1 MGSGTSDQ
9 TYIITGHWDAADPAF
24 EALNIVDEP
33 SSGSRT
39 YITVAMDLVVKGIQ
53 EPVRFLIETPVRIF
67 PKHERF
73 WYFYRR
79 PLVQQFYLNLRE
91 IQSLDPPEPQF
102 EVLSIETSGEID
114 RSRSL
119 GLNLASLISPS
130 FPSFEAL
137 SSPKE
142 EDLSGNKLEI
152 VYCLLKSLPGIKWN
166 Q

>member
-1 MGSGTSDQ
+1 MGSGNSDQ

-79 PLVQQFYLNLRE
+79 PLIQQFYLNLRE
-91 IQSLDPPEPQF
+91 LPNTDPLETHF
-102 EVLSIETSGEID
+102 EVISIDTSGEID

-130 FPSFEAL
+130 FPTFEAL
-137 SSPKE
+137 SPKE
-142 EDLSGNKLEI
+142 EDLSGNYI
-152 VYCLLKSLPGIKWN
+152 YFVSLLFCVL
-166 Q
+166 